1 MGNIRKRHGKFQAQ
15 VRREGIRPIY
25 KTFTNRKDAII
36 WVRGIEARID
46 AGETN
51 VSAPKATTLADLL
64 TRYSQE
70 VTPAKKGNDT
80 EQRRLSRLL
89 KDSIAITPLSKLTSA
104 RLAEFR
110 DRRVNDGLR
119 AAQYDLL
126 LIKHCIKIARLE
138 WGVPMPTN
146 PVDGVRIPNGI
157 KRRERR
163 LIDGEYKALMSA
175 VMSCKNT
182 LIWPIVEFAIETG
195 MRRSEILNLRWKN
208 ISDQHRIASLLDT
221 KNGSKRDVPLTQ
233 KATKVIASLPT
244 QRDNV
249 FPTTDYAVRHAWDRL
264 VRRAGIED
272 LRFHDLRHEAVS
284 RFFEM
289 GLSVPEVALISGHK
303 DYRMLAR
310 YTHMTAKNV
319 LNKLDAKWV
328 SAAAL
333 DHLVLADLSSNI
345 TEDSKTPTN

>member
-15 VRREGIRPIY
+15 VRRESVKPIY

-51 VSAPKATTLADLL
+51 VSAPKAITLADLL

-70 VTPAKKGNDT
+70 VTPAKKGRDA
-80 EQRRLSRLL
+80 EQRRLSRILR
-89 KDSIAITPLSKLTSA
+89 DSIATTPLSKLTSA
-104 RLAEFR
+104 KLAEFR
-110 DRRVNDGLR
+110 DRRMNDGVR
-119 AAQYDLL
+119 AAQYDLI

-138 WGVPMPTN
+138 WGVPMPNN

-163 LIDGEYKALMSA
+163 LIDGEYKALMDA
-175 VMSCKNT
+175 AKSCKNT
-182 LIWPIVEFAIETG
+182 LIWPLVDFAIETG
-195 MRRSEILNLRWKN
+195 MRRSEILGLRWEN
-208 ISDQHRIASLLDT
+208 FSDHRRIASLLDT
-221 KNGSKRDVPLTQ
+221 KNGRKRDVPLTQ
-233 KATKVIASLPT
+233 KATKVIASLNEHT
-244 QRDNV
+244 EYI
-249 FPTTDYAVRHAWDRL
+249 FPTSEYAVRHAWDRL
-264 VRRAGIED
+264 VKRAGIED

-289 GLSVPEVALISGHK
+289 GLSVPEVAFISGHK

-310 YTHMTAKNV
+310 YTHIKAENVAK
-319 LNKLDAKWV
+319 KI
-328 SAAAL
+328 SR
-333 DHLVLADLSSNI
+333 
-345 TEDSKTPTN
+345 T

>member
-15 VRREGIRPIY
+15 IRREGVGPIY
-25 KTFTNRKDAII
+25 KTFTNRKDAVV

-46 AGETN
+46 AGEIN
-51 VSAPKATTLADLL
+51 VSAPKAIILADLL
-64 TRYSQE
+64 IRYSQE
-70 VTPAKKGNDT
+70 VTPAKKGRDA
-80 EQRRLSRLL
+80 EQRRLSRLI
-89 KDSIAITPLSKLTSA
+89 KDSICKTPLSKLTSTKI
-104 RLAEFR
+104 AEFR
-110 DRRVNDGLR
+110 DRRVNDGVR
-119 AAQYDLL
+119 AAQYDLI

-146 PVDGVRIPNGI
+146 PVEGVRIPNGI

-163 LIDGEYKALMSA
+163 LRNGEYDALEKAA
-175 VMSCKNT
+175 QSCKNT
-182 LIWPIVEFAIETG
+182 LVWPMVDFAIETG
-195 MRRSEILNLRWKN
+195 MRRSEILGLRWEN
-208 ISDQHRIASLLDT
+208 LSDQKRIASLPDT

-233 KATKVIASLPT
+233 KAAKIIASLST
-244 QRDNV
+244 RKDNV
-249 FPTTDYAVRHAWDRL
+249 FPTTDYAIRHAWDRL

-310 YTHMTAKNV
+310 YTHMTAENV
-319 LNKLDAKWV
+319 LDK
-328 SAAAL
+328 
-333 DHLVLADLSSNI
+333 LSSNW
-345 TEDSKTPTN
+345 E

>member
-15 VRREGIRPIY
+15 VRREGVRPIY

-64 TRYSQE
+64 TRYSQQ
-70 VTPAKKGNDT
+70 VTPAKKGHDT

-89 KDSIAITPLSKLTSA
+89 KDSIAATPLSKLSSA
-104 RLAEFR
+104 KLAEFR
-110 DRRVNDGLR
+110 DRRMNDGVR
-119 AAQYDLL
+119 AAQYDLI

-138 WGVPMPTN
+138 WGVPMPNN
-146 PVDGVRIPNGI
+146 PVDAVRIPNGI

-163 LIDGEYKALMSA
+163 LRDGEYVALMQA
-175 VMSCKNT
+175 AKSCKNT
-182 LIWPIVEFAIETG
+182 LIWPMVDFAIETG
-195 MRRSEILNLRWKN
+195 MRRSEILSLRWEN
-208 ISDQHRIASLLDT
+208 LSDQDRIASLPDT

-233 KATKVIASLPT
+233 KAAKVIASLPAHE
-244 QRDNV
+244 DNV

-264 VRRAGIED
+264 VKRAGIED

-310 YTHMTAKNV
+310 YTHIETLKV
-319 LNKLDAKWV
+319 LQH
-328 SAAAL
+328 SAFF
-333 DHLVLADLSSNI
+333 
-345 TEDSKTPTN
+345 

>member
-1 MGNIRKRHGKFQAQ
+1 VGNIRKRNGKFQAQ
-15 VRREGIRPIY
+15 VRREGITPIY
-25 KTFTNRKDAII
+25 KTFTNKKDAVV
-36 WVRGIEARID
+36 WLRGIEARID

-70 VTPAKKGNDT
+70 VTPTKKGCNA

-89 KDSIAITPLSKLTSA
+89 RDSIAITPLSKLTSA

-110 DRRVNDGLR
+110 DRRVHDGVR
-119 AAQYDLL
+119 AAQYDLI

-138 WGVPMPTN
+138 WGVPMPIN
-146 PVDGVRIPNGI
+146 PVDAVRIPNGI

-163 LIDGEYKALMSA
+163 LRDGEYVALMQA
-175 VMSCKNT
+175 AKSCKNT
-182 LIWPIVEFAIETG
+182 LIWPMVDFAIETG
-195 MRRSEILNLRWKN
+195 MRRSEILSLRWEN
-208 ISDQHRIASLLDT
+208 LSDQQRMASLHDT
-221 KNGSKRDVPLTQ
+221 KNGSKRDVPLTL
-233 KATKVIASLPT
+233 KAAQVIANVPT
-244 QRDNV
+244 HTVNI
-249 FPTTDYAVRHAWDRL
+249 FPTSDYAVRHAWDRL

-303 DYRMLAR
+303 DYQMLAR

-328 SAAAL
+328 STDAP
-333 DHLVLADLSSNI
+333 DRRVLADLSPND
-345 TEDSKTPTN
+345 TEESKALTN

>member
-15 VRREGIRPIY
+15 VRREGVRPIY

-51 VSAPKATTLADLL
+51 VSAPKAIALADLL

-70 VTPAKKGNDT
+70 VTPAKKGRDT
-80 EQRRLSRLL
+80 EQRRLSRLVR
-89 KDSIAITPLSKLTSA
+89 DSIATTPLSKLTSA
-104 RLAEFR
+104 KLAEFR
-110 DRRVNDGLR
+110 DRRMNDGVR
-119 AAQYDLL
+119 AAQYDLI

-138 WGVPMPTN
+138 WGVPMPSN
-146 PVDGVRIPNGI
+146 PVDAVRIPNGI

-163 LIDGEYKALMSA
+163 LRDGEYDALMQA
-175 VMSCKNT
+175 AQSCKNT
-182 LIWPIVEFAIETG
+182 LIWPMVDFAIETG
-195 MRRSEILNLRWKN
+195 MRRSEILSLRWEN
-208 ISDQHRIASLLDT
+208 LSDQERIASLPDT
-221 KNGSKRDVPLTQ
+221 KNGSKRDVPLTL
-233 KATKVIASLPT
+233 KAAQVVANLPART
-244 QRDNV
+244 ENI
-249 FPTTDYAVRHAWDRL
+249 FPTSDYAVRHAWNRL

-310 YTHMTAKNV
+310 YTHIETLKV
-319 LNKLDAKWV
+319 LQH
-328 SAAAL
+328 SAFF
-333 DHLVLADLSSNI
+333 
-345 TEDSKTPTN
+345 

>member
-1 MGNIRKRHGKFQAQ
+1 VGNIRKRHGKFQAQ
-15 VRREGIRPIY
+15 VRREGVTPIY
-25 KTFTNRKDAII
+25 KTFANKKDAVV

-51 VSAPKATTLADLL
+51 VSAPKATTLAHLL
-64 TRYSQE
+64 SRYSKE
-70 VTPAKKGNDT
+70 VTPAKKGCDP

-89 KDSIAITPLSKLTSA
+89 RDPIAATPLSKLSSA
-104 RLAEFR
+104 KLAEFR
-110 DRRVNDGLR
+110 DRRVNDGVR
-119 AAQYDLL
+119 AAQYDLI

-138 WGVPMPTN
+138 WGVPMPSN
-146 PVDGVRIPNGI
+146 PVDAVRIPNGI

-163 LIDGEYKALMSA
+163 LRDGEYDALMQA
-175 VMSCKNT
+175 ARSCKNK
-182 LIWPIVEFAIETG
+182 LIWPMVDFAIETG
-195 MRRSEILNLRWKN
+195 MRRSEILSLRWEN
-208 ISDQHRIASLLDT
+208 LLDQRRIASLPDT

-233 KATKVIASLPT
+233 KAAQVIAGLPAHT
-244 QRDNV
+244 VNI
-249 FPTTDYAVRHAWDRL
+249 FPTSDYAVRHAWDRL

-310 YTHMTAKNV
+310 YTHMTAENV
-319 LNKLDAKWV
+319 RNKLDA
-328 SAAAL
+328 
-333 DHLVLADLSSNI
+333 N
-345 TEDSKTPTN
+345 

>member
-15 VRREGIRPIY
+15 VRREGVRPIY

-51 VSAPKATTLADLL
+51 VSAPKATTLANLL

-70 VTPAKKGNDT
+70 VTPAKKGRDT

-89 KDSIAITPLSKLTSA
+89 KDSIATTPLSKLSSA
-104 RLAEFR
+104 KLAEFR
-110 DRRVNDGLR
+110 DRRVNDGIR
-119 AAQYDLL
+119 AAQYDLI
-126 LIKHCIKIARLE
+126 LIKHCIKLARLE
-138 WGVPMPTN
+138 WGVPMPSN
-146 PVDGVRIPNGI
+146 PVDAVRIPNGI

-163 LIDGEYKALMSA
+163 LKDGEYDALMQA
-175 VMSCKNT
+175 AQSCKNK
-182 LIWPIVEFAIETG
+182 LIWPMVDFAIETG
-195 MRRSEILNLRWKN
+195 MRRSEILSLRWEN
-208 ISDQHRIASLLDT
+208 LSDQQRIASLPDT
-221 KNGSKRDVPLTQ
+221 KNGSKRDVPLTL
-233 KATKVIASLPT
+233 KAAQVIANLPAQT
-244 QRDNV
+244 DNI
-249 FPTTDYAVRHAWDRL
+249 FPTSDYAVRHAWDRL
-264 VRRAGIED
+264 VKRAGIED

-310 YTHMTAKNV
+310 YTHMTAENV
-319 LNKLDAKWV
+319 RNRLDAC
-328 SAAAL
+328 
-333 DHLVLADLSSNI
+333 
-345 TEDSKTPTN
+345 